1 MKVLVLESDPGAA
14 AAAVEQL
21 EAAGHRVVR
30 CHEPG
35 STAFPCAGLEAD
47 GCPLDGEPVD
57 VALTVRAH
65 PHSRPT
71 PLEDGVTCALRHKVP
86 VVVSGRTLLDPF
98 ERYGAASAGDDVVEA
113 CVAAAD
119 GVRPEHSAIA
129 TRALRDTLEH
139 AELSSRGGLGE
150 VRRVGGRLA
159 VTLSVPVDT
168 PAPVRD
174 TAAVRATGALRA
186 FDPDVI
192 GIDVIT
198 EDLAS
203 S

>member
-14 AAAVEQL
+14 ATAVEQL

-35 STAFPCAGLEAD
+35 TAAFPCAGLD
-47 GCPLDGEPVD
+47 VGGCPLDGEPVD

-98 ERYGAASAGDDVVEA
+98 ERYGAESADDDVVEA
-113 CVAAAD
+113 CEAAAD
-119 GVRPEHSAIA
+119 AVRPEHSAIA

-139 AELSSRGGLGE
+139 AELPHEGALGT
-150 VRRVGGRLA
+150 VRRVQGRLS
-159 VTLSVPVDT
+159 VTLSVPPDA
-168 PAPVRD
+168 PASVRD

-192 GIDVIT
+192 GIDVT
-198 EDLAS
+198 TADLAS
-203 S
+203 P